1 MSPLA
6 IPPEVESA
14 LGLGAALA
22 ISVSGGKDSQALLN
36 ALSAWHR
43 ERGWPGP
50 MLALHSD
57 LGRAE
62 WKQTPDHVRRIAAEA
77 GVELVVVRRSKG
89 DLFTR
94 FEERAAAVAGTATPW
109 APSKQRRYCTSHL
122 KTAPIDAH
130 LRRLEGTPW
139 APSASRRYYTSDLK
153 RAPCDT
159 ALRAHRL
166 VLSAMGFRAQESTDR
181 AARHVLAVRRRI
193 TSTHLRDLPAAR
205 AVQAWVDLGGERRLA
220 FDWNPLHRW
229 TKADVWEACGTSEAE
244 LQLRRRAYA
253 AGYRAEALDGWP
265 AHPAYVL
272 GNERVSCALCVLA
285 SRADLV
291 NGARHNPEAFEFI
304 AGIEETTGST
314 FRPEGP
320 LRRIVA
326 DAGAPRPPSAQ
337 LTLLDALAA

>member
-1 MSPLA
+1 MRPLA
-6 IPPEVESA
+6 IPPEIEAA
-14 LGLGAALA
+14 LELGAALA
-22 ISVSGGKDSQALLN
+22 ISISGGKDSQALLN
-36 ALSAWHR
+36 TLAAWHR

-50 MLALHSD
+50 LLALHSD

-62 WKQTPDHVRRIAAEA
+62 WKQTPEHVRRIAAEA
-77 GVELVVVRRSKG
+77 GVELVVVRRRKG

-94 FEERAAAVAGTATPW
+94 FEERVAAVAGTATPW

-130 LRRLEGTPW
+130 LRRVQGAPW
-139 APSASRRYYTSDLK
+139 APSAARRYCTSDLK

-166 VLSAMGFRAQESTDR
+166 VVSAMGFRAQESSER
-181 AARHVLAVRRRI
+181 AARHVLAIRRRI
-193 TSTHLRDLPAAR
+193 TSVHLRDLPVSR
-205 AVQAWVDLGGERRLA
+205 ALREWLRWGGERRLA
-220 FDWNPLHRW
+220 LDWNPLHRW

-244 LQLRRRAYA
+244 LLLRRRAYA
-253 AGYRAEALDGWP
+253 AGYHAEALDGWP

-285 SRADLV
+285 SRGDLV
-291 NGARHNPEAFEFI
+291 NGARHNPEALDFI
-304 AGIEETTGST
+304 AALEERTGST
-314 FRPEGP
+314 FRPEAS
-320 LRRIVA
+320 LREIVA
-326 DAGAPRPPSAQ
+326 AADAPPPSSAQ